1 MSYKK
6 YIFPDMEIHRFR
18 EPTFYNYREKIVIN
32 DNGEKETI
40 QVMASKYAVF
50 NPEKLE
56 PFNKWENST
65 TKKKKKQVFEYDIN
79 ALEPSELKGLLHS
92 IEKDNKENSL
102 RAKRRAKSKVF
113 DYIMAN
119 NDLQLF
125 CTLTLDKE
133 KIDRMNYNDVI
144 KKFNSWADNRVRRN
158 GLKYVAVPELHKDG
172 AIHFHLLCNGYSFQ
186 IVDSGT
192 YIPPEKINGNKKP
205 RKLSTLKKYN
215 VDISECQQVFNIP
228 SWEFGFSSA
237 IFIKGE
243 RLRVASYIAKYI
255 TKTLDKVGGRYYLH
269 GGNLSLPICK
279 YYNVPWDDISDVEGY
294 TFGICGNDF
303 IVIGEE

>member
-1 MSYKK
+1 MNKK
-6 YIFPDMEIHRFR
+6 IYSSPDMEIRQFR
-18 EPTFYNYREKIVIN
+18 EPTFYNYREKIIIN
-32 DNGEKETI
+32 ENGDKETI
-40 QVMASKYAVF
+40 QIMASKYPVF
-50 NPEKLE
+50 NPERLE
-56 PFNKWENST
+56 LFDKWDNST
-65 TKKKKKQVFEYDIN
+65 IKQKKNQAFECDVN
-79 ALEPSELKGLLHS
+79 ELEASEIKGLLHS
-92 IEKDNKENSL
+92 IEKENKENNL
-102 RAKRRAKSKVF
+102 RAKRRAKAKFF

-125 CTLTLDKE
+125 CTLTLDNE
-133 KIDRMNYNDVI
+133 KIDRKNYDDVI

-172 AIHFHLLCNGYSFQ
+172 AIHFHLLCNSGAFD

-215 VDISECQQVFNIP
+215 VEISECQQVFNIP
-228 SWEFGFSSA
+228 SWETGFSSA

-269 GGNLSLPICK
+269 GGKLSLPICK
-279 YYNVPWDDISDVEGY
+279 YYNVPFDEISDTEGY
-294 TFGICGNDF
+294 SFRICGNDF
-303 IVIGEE
+303 VIIGKE